1 MRYIVVALIAAILLS
16 SDPAIAQ
23 GKGEGTKVASHES
36 APQYFPAGIFG
47 GNPGNSAY
55 REEWYS
61 SFLTAMGEPSLMEAG
76 KSSNVTTYRF
86 TLILSARAM
95 SFRLTVY
102 PDGTGTLT
110 TKRVIVYP
118 DRPNSLRIEEASVT
132 EEQVRKFVVMVQ
144 KNGFWSS
151 EPERN
156 NQKNRG
162 RLEGMQLILEGV
174 QNRAY
179 HVVDRWCPKD
189 PDFVEACIY
198 LMKLTRVPADNFAN
212 RLGGGSPKGANSYQG
227 QSRP

>member
-1 MRYIVVALIAAILLS
+1 MRYIVLALVAAILLS
-16 SDPAIAQ
+16 SAPVIARGQ
-23 GKGEGTKVASHES
+23 GQGTKVASSEL

-47 GNPGNSAY
+47 GNSFISAY
-55 REEWYS
+55 KADWYS
-61 SFLTAMGEPSLMEAG
+61 FFLTAMDEPSLMEAG
-76 KSSNVTTYRF
+76 KNSDVTTYRF

-95 SFRLTVY
+95 SFRLKVY
-102 PDGTGTLT
+102 PDGSGTLT

-118 DRPNSLRIEEASVT
+118 NRPNSLRVEEASVSK
-132 EEQVRKFVVMVQ
+132 EQVREFVAMVQ
-144 KNGFWSS
+144 KNGFWLS

-189 PDFVEACIY
+189 PDFVQACIY
-198 LMKLTRVPADNFAN
+198 LMKLTHAPADNFAKQ
-212 RLGGGSPKGANSYQG
+212 LGGGAPKGANSFQG

>member
-1 MRYIVVALIAAILLS
+1 MRYTMLALIAAILLS
-16 SDPAIAQ
+16 SDPAVAQ
-23 GKGEGTKVASHES
+23 GKGEAMKVASRES
-36 APQYFPAGIFG
+36 AVQYFPTGIFG
-47 GNPGNSAY
+47 ANPATSAY
-55 REEWYS
+55 KEDWYS
-61 SFLTAMGEPSLMEAG
+61 SFLTAMDEPSLMEAG
-76 KSSNVTTYRF
+76 NNSGVTTYRF

-95 SFRLTVY
+95 SFRLKVY

-110 TKRVIVYP
+110 TKRVIVYT
-118 DRPNSLRIEEASVT
+118 DKSNILRVEEASVSAK
-132 EEQVRKFVVMVQ
+132 QVREFVAMVQ

-174 QNRAY
+174 QNRTY

-198 LMKLTRVPADNFAN
+198 LMKLSHAPADNFAKQ
-212 RLGGGSPKGANSYQG
+212 LGGGAPKGTNSFQG

>member
-1 MRYIVVALIAAILLS
+1 MRYTMLALIAAILLS
-16 SDPAIAQ
+16 SDAAIAQ
-23 GKGEGTKVASHES
+23 GKGEGAKLASHES
-36 APQYFPAGIFG
+36 APQYFPTGIFG
-47 GNPGNSAY
+47 GSPANSAY
-55 REEWYS
+55 KEDWYS
-61 SFLTAMGEPSLMEAG
+61 SFLTVMDEPSLIEAG
-76 KSSNVTTYRF
+76 KSSKVSTYRF

-102 PDGTGTLT
+102 PDGTGILT

-118 DRPNSLRIEEASVT
+118 NKANSLRVGEASVSG
-132 EEQVRKFVVMVQ
+132 EQVHEFVAMVR

-162 RLEGMQLILEGV
+162 RLEGVQLILEGA
-174 QNRAY
+174 QNLAY

-189 PDFVEACIY
+189 PAFVEACIY
-198 LMKLTRVPADNFAN
+198 LMKLTHAPADNFAN
-212 RLGGGSPKGANSYQG
+212 QWGGGSPKGSSSYQG